1 MTTLREYL
9 TENMPPRP
17 TGYEQASPKL
27 HATFGIATAP
37 WRTQP
42 EDTPFKRP
50 HAIELG
56 IPLSPTA
63 PDILPHARK
72 AHGLAL
78 VFEAIV
84 HAEMSDDKFIR
95 EFATEVAERFADLRR
110 QVEVWAETGDRG
122 DFWSI
127 EYWASFRVVQL
138 GRRLEGGTRK
148 RPGCA

>member
-9 TENMPPRP
+9 AENRPPRP

-37 WRTQP
+37 RSTQA
-42 EDTPFKRP
+42 EDTPVKPP
-50 HAIELG
+50 HAIDLG

-110 QVEVWAETGDRG
+110 QVEVWAETEAEAWEIQQNRHRKP
-122 DFWSI
+122 I
-127 EYWASFRVVQL
+127 VQTY
-138 GRRLEGGTRK
+138 R
-148 RPGCA
+148 